1 MQTSIQAE
9 GFRSLR
15 EAEPV
20 EYELEAGEDGRAK
33 AIKVTGPN
41 GAPPLVRLSPQS
53 HVRPSPALRR
63 QASITVMARS
73 DKLVGRT
80 SPNPMCL
87 EALWLRVQ
95 P

>member
-33 AIKVTGPN
+33 AIKVTGPG
-41 GAPPLVRLSPQS
+41 GAPPLVSCRLESS
-53 HVRPSPALRR
+53 STPSRGHAPGHTHPLPFREHGSYILQKTYFLKGPAY
-63 QASITVMARS
+63 
-73 DKLVGRT
+73 K
-80 SPNPMCL
+80 
-87 EALWLRVQ
+87 ALHDA
-95 P
+95 